1 MPLILGANSVSGGY
15 EVDNSLRFNSG
26 SSDDLSRTPA
36 TAGNRQKF
44 TYSVWLKRSII
55 SGSNQSIF
63 ATNIDGNNRFSF
75 RFEPDELHIFD
86 LVAGSFAYQ
95 INTNALFRDVSAW
108 YHIVI
113 AFDTTQATDTNRV
126 KIYVNGSQVTAFATA
141 SYPSQDSNTP
151 VNNNVLHRIGSD
163 SSGDYFN
170 GYLSEIYMIDGQQLT
185 PSSFGETDAT
195 TGIWIP
201 KAYTGTFGT
210 NGFYLKFQ
218 DSSALGDDT
227 SGNGNDWTVNNL
239 TSIDQSYDSPTNNF
253 ATLNSLSTNSNI
265 TLSEGNLKAAS
276 SFTSDNIPSYGTIG
290 VTTGKWYWEV
300 KLSAATFNTGSGI
313 AGVLGGTNIDFST
326 GYRAGLAGIQ
336 IATATNGTIQNDNVN
351 TSNYFGGAISNGDIL
366 GVALDA
372 TNKQLKFNLNGG
384 SFGSDLNF
392 NASYTLFIPATDVRA
407 SSGTPAVEFNFG
419 NPPFTISS
427 GNSDANGFG
436 NFEYSVPSGYF
447 SLCTKN
453 LAEYG

>member
-1 MPLILGANSVSGGY
+1 MPLIIGANSVSGY

-26 SSDDLSRTPA
+26 SSDYLNRTPA
-36 TAGNRQKF
+36 SAGNRRTWTWSSWIKRGRISTEQTLF
-44 TYSVWLKRSII
+44 TCWTSPDVYTAIRFLSGNSLYINQDNGAGNVWVLQ
-55 SGSNQSIF
+55 SN
-63 ATNIDGNNRFSF
+63 A
-75 RFEPDELHIFD
+75 
-86 LVAGSFAYQ
+86 VY
-95 INTNALFRDVSAW
+95 RDPSAW
-108 YHIVI
+108 YHIVVSV
-113 AFDTTQATDTNRV
+113 DTTQATSSNRV
-126 KIYVNGSQVTAFATA
+126 KVWVNGVQVTSFSSET
-141 SYPSQDSNTP
+141 YPSQNSDTQINRTESHT
-151 VNNNVLHRIGSD
+151 IGQIA
-163 SSGDYFN
+163 SSAYLD
-170 GYLSEIYMIDGQQLT
+170 GYLTEVYFIDGQQLT
-185 PSSFGETDAT
+185 PSSFGQTDAT

-201 KAYTGTFGT
+201 KAYTGTYGT
-210 NGFYLKFQ
+210 NGFYLKFAN
-218 DSSALGDDT
+218 SAALGTDS
-227 SGNGNDWTVNNL
+227 SGNGNTWTVNNL
-239 TSIDQSYDSPTNNF
+239 TSVDQSTDTPTNNF

-336 IATATNGTIQNDNVN
+336 ISTTTNGTIQNDNVN

-384 SFGSDLNF
+384 SFGSNLNF

-419 NPPFTISS
+419 SPSFTIAS
-427 GNSDANGFG
+427 GNADAEGFG
-436 NFEYSVPSGYF
+436 NFEYAVPSGYF
-447 SLCTKN
+447 ALCTKN
-453 LAEYG
+453 LADYG